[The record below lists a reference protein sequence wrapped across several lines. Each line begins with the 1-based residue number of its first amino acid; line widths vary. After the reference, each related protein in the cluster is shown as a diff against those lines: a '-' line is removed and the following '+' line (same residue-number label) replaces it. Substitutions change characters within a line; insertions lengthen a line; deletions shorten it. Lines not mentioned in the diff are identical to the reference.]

1 MAVIICLLN
10 EDWSDPN
17 WFVIVGVCTI
27 GWLVS
32 TIVGGVY
39 WRVRT
44 TKEDAKLTPGRTGKR
59 LLDRLSK
66 EEYAHLA
73 PSLTSASMDLKHV
86 IHRANEPIHD
96 IYFPTTA
103 VCPCSS

>member
-1 MAVIICLLN
+1 MYSRVCIGPAMAVIICLLN

-44 TKEDAKLTPGRTGKR
+44 TKEDVQIDARKNR
-59 LLDRLSK
+59 
-66 EEYAHLA
+66 
-73 PSLTSASMDLKHV
+73 
-86 IHRANEPIHD
+86 
-96 IYFPTTA
+96 
-103 VCPCSS
+103 